1 MQVLLKG
8 EVHEDLWKGA
18 NRRFR
23 TIPWRKVEM
32 KRHNA
37 PRTPEQSAQR
47 LQRAV
52 ARDRKRTARIAAAG
66 IEYEYDALEAPE
78 AAKLPQKGKKRTA
91 PAAEEGRAVKKPATK
106 ATKQDAKVVERV
118 AKAKGRAADLPAAKQ
133 RKSGV
138 KKAS

>member
-1 MQVLLKG
+1 MLQS

-23 TIPWRKVEM
+23 AIPWRKVEL

-52 ARDRKRTARIAAAG
+52 ARDRKRMARIAAAG
-66 IEYEYDALEAPE
+66 IEYEYDVLEAPR
-78 AAKLPQKGKKRTA
+78 LGKKRAA
-91 PAAEEGRAVKKPATK
+91 PADDKEARPAKKAAKTAATAKKQAEVVKKA
-106 ATKQDAKVVERV
+106 
-118 AKAKGRAADLPAAKQ
+118 AKAKGRAADLDAKPAK
-133 RKSGV
+133 RS
-138 KKAS
+138 KKADKAA